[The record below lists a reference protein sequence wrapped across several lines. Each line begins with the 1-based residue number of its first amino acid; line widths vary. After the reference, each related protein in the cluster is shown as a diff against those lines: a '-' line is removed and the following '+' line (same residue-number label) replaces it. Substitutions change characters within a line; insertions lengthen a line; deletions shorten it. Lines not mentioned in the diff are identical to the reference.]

1 MRRRKLNILAKAIGW
16 MQWSTFTLSNRGMD
30 KCLGVQR
37 VGPSVWE
44 RPAVREIFTEEVV
57 CEMRAHLSLE
67 QKCFPAIMTN
77 GCSTVSQRGWN
88 RNNDSISGDS
98 SSSGNGSNN
107 NKTMLNLP
115 SIVAGT
121 QGFRSASFLDN

>member
-1 MRRRKLNILAKAIGW
+1 
-16 MQWSTFTLSNRGMD
+16 MQWSTLTLSNGVMD

-44 RPAVREIFTEEVV
+44 RLVVREVFTEEVV

-67 QKCFPAIMTN
+67 QKCFPAIMIN
-77 GCSTVSQRGWN
+77 GCSTVSRWGWD
-88 RNNDSISGDS
+88 RNNDSISSNS

-107 NKTMLNLP
+107 NETMLNLP
-115 SIVAGT
+115 SIVAET